1 MQTIPLDDV
10 KQLRTQLARAHVLAA
25 ERFRRAYEADPSNPH
40 IHLDIQAQALLETA
54 RGVRLRT
61 DAPIRYAIDANN
73 VGIPYVEPG
82 KPLYPF
88 FAIARTPT
96 AILEYWLIVT
106 ELTSS
111 SASMMTKL
119 IAESGEYDDALRR
132 MTLPQITRALV
143 PTLLPAAELRDDATA
158 LLEVTLSTRATEERI
173 ERRTLALDASNE
185 FHFHSRAV
193 LAEGRGGVVV

>member
-1 MQTIPLDDV
+1 MQTIPLEDV

-25 ERFRRAYEADPSNPH
+25 ERFRRAYELDPSNPH
-40 IHLDIQAQALLETA
+40 IHLAIQAEALLETA
-54 RGVRLRT
+54 RGVRIRGG
-61 DAPIRYAIDANN
+61 APIRYDIVDN
-73 VGIPYVEPG
+73 VGVPYVEPG

-88 FAIARTPT
+88 FAIAKTPL
-96 AILEYWLIVT
+96 AILEYWMIVS

-132 MTLPQITRALV
+132 MSSPQIVRALV
-143 PTLLPAAELRDDATA
+143 PSLLPAAELREDGTA
-158 LLEVTLSTRATEERI
+158 LLEVTLYTRAIEERI
-173 ERRTLALDASNE
+173 ERRTLALDSTNE
-185 FHFHSRAV
+185 FHFHSRAL